1 MQPLIAMLVPA
12 VAVEGMGAAM
22 TGLSGQNGAG
32 QNPTGQIA
40 VSGFDALVAALTAAG
55 NGVTLAADGTPVPAI
70 AEQDSAKPTARPD
83 QTAEGASLAALMLQ
97 MAGLRSVKESL
108 PLAEGD
114 GTVSPVVAG
123 EAPVAPSTATAAAEP
138 ELTDIAD
145 PSALLEPAAA
155 DLVAAAPA
163 VPDEVAQP
171 LPAPPAAIA
180 ASATETTLT
189 TAAAGAA
196 ASTTPNGLPSA
207 IDMLRS
213 ARSKGGDTARSA
225 ISTGVAATADTVEP
239 STGKLVAAVA
249 TDTDVA
255 EGLLSDNAGGDA
267 AVPVDGMTATPDP
280 SALSAPVETSPEP
293 ASALASPA
301 GQTSVAAVREV
312 AASQHLH
319 STRMTGTPHLSP
331 AAQLTGR
338 IEQAVSEGQ
347 TTLTVRLDP
356 ESLGRVEV
364 KLELQDGRVTA
375 SIAAERPAT
384 LDLLQRDARLL
395 ERAVQQSGLQLSD
408 AGLQF
413 SLREGAGQ
421 WAEAQ
426 SGQRRSGNAYG
437 AAAVEPAADPL
448 SPVAV
453 YQSDSLVDI
462 QI

>member
-12 VAVEGMGAAM
+12 IAAEGTGAA
-22 TGLSGQNGAG
+22 TVLPGQAVTG
-32 QNPTGQIA
+32 QNPTGQVA
-40 VSGFDALVAALTAAG
+40 ANGFDALVAALTAAG
-55 NGVTLAADGTPVPAI
+55 SGVTLAADGTPVPTDT
-70 AEQDSAKPTARPD
+70 EKESPKPLARPD
-83 QTAEGASLAALMLQ
+83 QMVEGASLVAVMLQ
-97 MAGLRSVKESL
+97 MAGLRPVTET
-108 PLAEGD
+108 PQPVEGE
-114 GTVSPVVAG
+114 V
-123 EAPVAPSTATAAAEP
+123 PVAVAIAPAATPAEAMAATDPLPATLPDSTEIAPDAPIPTGDVSQPIASPLSPPPAETAAITAE
-138 ELTDIAD
+138 TI
-145 PSALLEPAAA
+145 SA
-155 DLVAAAPA
+155 VAAAGTA
-163 VPDEVAQP
+163 V
-171 LPAPPAAIA
+171 A
-180 ASATETTLT
+180 ASP
-189 TAAAGAA
+189 GV
-196 ASTTPNGLPSA
+196 LPSA
-207 IDMLRS
+207 VEMLRS
-213 ARSKGGDTARSA
+213 MRGKVGDTTRPA
-225 ISTGVAATADTVEP
+225 ISTETGAVADAAATLDAAQP
-239 STGKLVAAVA
+239 SSDKRVAAVA
-249 TDTDVA
+249 PPADAV
-255 EGLLSDNAGGDA
+255 EGALPDNAAGDA
-267 AVPVDGMTATPDP
+267 TLPVDGGPPPPDLTAIVT
-280 SALSAPVETSPEP
+280 PVETSSDP
-293 ASALASPA
+293 ASALTSPA

-319 STRMTGTPHLSP
+319 SARAAGSPHLSP

-384 LDLLQRDARLL
+384 LDLLLRDARLL

-408 AGLQF
+408 AGMQF

-426 SGQRRSGNAYG
+426 GGQRRGGGAYG
-437 AAAVEPAADPL
+437 AASAEPTADPL